1 MPDIS
6 HANAVGHSMQ
16 PAERLDLLARLLRF
30 DNDVHDIGGL
40 RVELLNDMSS
50 LEAVMQAAAR
60 RQLLPAAIDQLRVK
74 GILPPRQSRRAAKDS
89 LLAQLTDLDAQFKI
103 RRSALGGALHDIVG
117 CLNKADIQPIVLKGS
132 MSLISGEPEWR
143 FQRDIDFAVDPSEA
157 GRTVTA
163 LRAEGFRECDE
174 MDRRP
179 HHLKPMQ
186 RNDVPGIIEPHVKL
200 AGTRARAVL
209 PDDVLMGTVGHH
221 AWKGLSY
228 RAMSKAGFLLHGLAH
243 HHFQNRGYIYGTVS
257 LKGLLEFAHCISGMQ
272 ETDVLELDALSGG
285 HPRLKAG
292 LLLWCALAK
301 RLLGVTLPQ
310 GLITSNIVEN
320 HAETVSIRYLRG
332 QTVSP
337 FAGVREHIVLTL
349 LHAPKTSLASS
360 VVPSILD
367 GCHIAV
373 WWSHETQ
380 RRNASGILTND

>member
-1 MPDIS
+1 MPDID
-6 HANAVGHSMQ
+6 HANAIGHSMQ
-16 PAERLDLLARLLRF
+16 PDKRLDLLTRLLRF

-40 RVELLNDMSS
+40 RTELLNDMSS
-50 LEAVMQAAAR
+50 LEAMLQAAAR
-60 RQLLPAAIDQLRVK
+60 RQLLPAAIRQLRVK
-74 GILPPRQSRRAAKDS
+74 GILPSRPSRRPARDS
-89 LLAQLTDLDAQFKI
+89 ILAQLTDLDARFRN
-103 RRSALGGALHDIVG
+103 RRSALGGALRDIIG

-143 FQRDIDFAVDPSEA
+143 FQRDIDFAVAPSEA
-157 GRTVTA
+157 ERTVTA
-163 LRAEGFRECDE
+163 LRAEGFRECDG

-179 HHLKPMQ
+179 HHLRPMQ
-186 RNDVPGIIEPHVKL
+186 RDDVPGTIEPHVKL

-209 PDDVLMGTVGHH
+209 PDDVLMGTVSHH

-243 HHFQNRGYIYGTVS
+243 HHFQNRGYVYGTVS
-257 LKGLLEFAHCISGMQ
+257 LKGLLEFAHCISGLQ
-272 ETDVLELDALSGG
+272 ETDVLELNALTGG

-292 LLLWCALAK
+292 LLLWCAVAK

-310 GLITSNIVEN
+310 GLISNSTVAR
-320 HAETVSIRYLRG
+320 HAETVSIRYLCG

-337 FAGVREHIVLTL
+337 FAGIREHIVLTL
-349 LHAPKTSLASS
+349 LHAPKTSLVSS

-373 WWSHETQ
+373 WWSREMQT
-380 RRNASGILTND
+380 RNASGILVND